1 MEVCSMIVRKA
12 AALLIL
18 GMIFFAS
25 LFYISSLPPYVTGLE
40 RFVYEMIPLVIV
52 MFMLYIILY

>member
-1 MEVCSMIVRKA
+1 MIFGKA
-12 AALLIL
+12 VALLIL

-25 LFYISSLPPYVTGLE
+25 LFYISNLPPYVTGLE

-52 MFMLYIILY
+52 IFMIYIILY